1 MNDQLRLGL
10 DARNPGEYFAGIG
23 LIHVTGTPGRWN
35 RGGVDEFTL
44 LGAAEAPP
52 DRAAEVEPA
61 REFKEAEE
69 ELDWRSTESPVRVKW
84 GAADAVLAWWC
95 RISRR
100 GVETSRIKTYSGP
113 RSAEELVRKLA
124 ELTAAGPRPRSWAE
138 AIEIDAWTTSSPM
151 RLDARVT
158 AAIGSHLGFGTN
170 SMNKPDTNEGGRK
183 VKVEVA
189 IRPWLELLACIGIE
203 EAGRGGIEVESGE
216 YAKRTRTNR
225 CRYRI
230 PLSWTPPA
238 ATAALA
244 GAPDADDSG
253 FAVVQDNKGY
263 YAFAV

>member
-1 MNDQLRLGL
+1 MNDELRLGL
-10 DARNPGEYFAGIG
+10 DARNPGEYFAGVG
-23 LIHVTGTPGRWN
+23 LIHVTGTAGRWN
-35 RGGVDEFTL
+35 RDGLNEFTL
-44 LGAAEAPP
+44 RGAADAPP
-52 DRAAEVEPA
+52 DSGPEIGPVH
-61 REFKEAEE
+61 EFKDAGKK
-69 ELDWRSTESPVRVKW
+69 LGWRQTENPVRVKW

-95 RISRR
+95 RTSRR

-124 ELTAAGPRPRSWAE
+124 DLAAAGPRPRSWAE

-158 AAIGSHLGFGTN
+158 AAVGSHLGFGTN
-170 SMNKPDTNEGGRK
+170 SMNKLNTTEGGRR
-183 VKVEVA
+183 VKVEIA

-203 EAGRGGIEVESGE
+203 EAGRGGVEIEGGE

-230 PLSWTPPA
+230 PLSWTTPG

-244 GAPDADDSG
+244 GAPDANDSR